1 MKSLADR
8 CEAKSLALKIFPIET
23 RSCWQRLQSKGAAQI
38 LHSQLQMEV
47 RIVEMLPFFKIWVHS
62 HAIVMVV
69 SLCGINISFLNYP
82 IHLICRVEDFMK
94 SDVAAVLVR
103 Q

>member
-1 MKSLADR
+1 M
-8 CEAKSLALKIFPIET
+8 
-23 RSCWQRLQSKGAAQI
+23 
-38 LHSQLQMEV
+38 
-47 RIVEMLPFFKIWVHS
+47 EMLPFFKIWVHS

>member
-1 MKSLADR
+1 MDR
-8 CEAKSLALKIFPIET
+8 EQGGMDHA
-23 RSCWQRLQSKGAAQI
+23 RQG
-38 LHSQLQMEV
+38 M
-47 RIVEMLPFFKIWVHS
+47 EMLLFFKMWVHS

-69 SLCGINISFLNYP
+69 SLCGLNIGFLNYP

-94 SDVAAVLVR
+94 SDIAAVLVT